1 MVQQHPTSTATAQ
14 AGAALLNSQG
24 PMALLSW
31 TRKPL
36 LTRTL
41 PASSIQGTLRA
52 TVSYVV
58 LGERGAGGQVCSTGV
73 VGVTPANT
81 RKCGRKTAMSD
92 ASLCSG
98 IGLYYLCTYLLHAP
112 EDELAFRLTQPLQYC
127 SILWLGLDYRLE
139 TPQHF
144 FDSLNEL
151 SLATIAVRYRRDYTL
166 RRWSRS
172 GDRLSMGLFAV

>member
-1 MVQQHPTSTATAQ
+1 M
-14 AGAALLNSQG
+14 
-24 PMALLSW
+24 
-31 TRKPL
+31 
-36 LTRTL
+36 
-41 PASSIQGTLRA
+41 
-52 TVSYVV
+52 
-58 LGERGAGGQVCSTGV
+58 
-73 VGVTPANT
+73 
-81 RKCGRKTAMSD
+81 
-92 ASLCSG
+92 
-98 IGLYYLCTYLLHAP
+98 YYLCTYLLHAP